1 MSHQSR
7 FNARYWMLGAGALG
21 RPRGMVQGGRRE
33 EGSGWGTRV
42 YLWRIHVDIWKN
54 QYNIVKLKNK
64 RKYMN
69 IFKFPRLAVSG
80 LNMTVSLETSIF
92 DSGF

>member
-1 MSHQSR
+1 
-7 FNARYWMLGAGALG
+7 
-21 RPRGMVQGGRRE
+21 
-33 EGSGWGTRV
+33 
-42 YLWRIHVDIWKN
+42 
-54 QYNIVKLKNK
+54 
-64 RKYMN
+64 MN